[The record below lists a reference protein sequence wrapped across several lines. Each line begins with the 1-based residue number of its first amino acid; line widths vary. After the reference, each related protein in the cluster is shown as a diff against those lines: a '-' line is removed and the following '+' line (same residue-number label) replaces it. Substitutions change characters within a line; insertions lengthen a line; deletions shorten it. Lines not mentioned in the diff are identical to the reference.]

1 MLNASF
7 NMEANSDQ
15 RERIV
20 YHLTKM
26 GYGRLIEEDPS
37 LITRIQE
44 KLSLMRTDV
53 FIDEKRDNFIL
64 PKERAEL
71 PSKLSMSH
79 PAYYRSLLLNNVM
92 VPYIENAPRM
102 IQNILVTQLCITAAT
117 IHTQTIPYIQPID
130 QHSFPISNKDSGEKL
145 DIIAKKDHV
154 SHPKVMMIHS
164 HQQTKV
170 ALRYQQY
177 VKEWSKYNYLR
188 TERANRKTLVSEIDK
203 CKSIQ

>member
-130 QHSFPISNKDSGEKL
+130 QHSFPI
-145 DIIAKKDHV
+145 
-154 SHPKVMMIHS
+154 PKVMMIHS